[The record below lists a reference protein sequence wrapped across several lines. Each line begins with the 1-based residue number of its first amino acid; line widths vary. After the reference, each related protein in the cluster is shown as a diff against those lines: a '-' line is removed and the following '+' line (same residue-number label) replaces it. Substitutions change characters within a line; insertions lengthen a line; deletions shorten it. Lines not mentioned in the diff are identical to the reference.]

1 MSTEVEVTSG
11 VCGFKTRIRATKA
24 GKRKVR
30 LEIESDCEMVARMQ
44 EDVAELDMMAAAFTR
59 FLENPVYRSASRCLK
74 HVACPVPS
82 GILKALEVE
91 AGLCLPKNAGIV
103 FIKESEDIRKSR
115 EK

>member
-11 VCGFKTRIRATKA
+11 ICGFKTRIRARKGE
-24 GKRKVR
+24 GKKVH
-30 LEIESDCEMVARMQ
+30 LVLDSDCEMVSSMQ
-44 EDVAELDMMAAAFTR
+44 DDVAELDMMAAFVR
-59 FLENPVYRSASRCLK
+59 FLDNPVYRSASRRLK

-103 FIKESEDIRKSR
+103 FIKEGEDIKKSH
-115 EK
+115 EQ